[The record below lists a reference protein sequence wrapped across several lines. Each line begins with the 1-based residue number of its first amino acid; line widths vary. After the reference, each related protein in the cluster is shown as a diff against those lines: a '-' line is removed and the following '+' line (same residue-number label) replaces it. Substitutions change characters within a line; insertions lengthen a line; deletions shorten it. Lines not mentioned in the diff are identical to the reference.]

1 MLADRTLNGRFIPL
15 EADSSNR
22 RCSGWRVYSWHG
34 LADFHSPTPGFHSW
48 FCALFGCRHRFWCVV
63 HDLQSPVVVL
73 RNSGRSGFLPDQFEQ
88 IKLQTS
94 LEVARDRVIGI
105 LFGLCVMW
113 LVFDRLWGVL
123 AAREMIGT
131 FISNLRLIARFA
143 REPVSGNLK
152 AATARRLALRETINT
167 NLDKVRALADGVLL
181 EFGRSR
187 EQDLAMRDRIRRA
200 QPQIRVLFMQIA
212 EWKYRAQLP
221 GFELPQVIA
230 LAQREFDDRL
240 AESLDRM
247 ADGIEGRST
256 PVQQTLEDALA
267 KLDRAIQVHRPT
279 GVLAAGRLQALLVLG
294 RRIESSMV
302 SLTNEIGTEQL
313 GSLTLR

>member
-1 MLADRTLNGRFIPL
+1 
-15 EADSSNR
+15 
-22 RCSGWRVYSWHG
+22 
-34 LADFHSPTPGFHSW
+34 
-48 FCALFGCRHRFWCVV
+48 
-63 HDLQSPVVVL
+63 
-73 RNSGRSGFLPDQFEQ
+73 
-88 IKLQTS
+88 
-94 LEVARDRVIGI
+94 
-105 LFGLCVMW
+105 
-113 LVFDRLWGVL
+113 
-123 AAREMIGT
+123 
-131 FISNLRLIARFA
+131 
-143 REPVSGNLK
+143 
-152 AATARRLALRETINT
+152 
-167 NLDKVRALADGVLL
+167 
-181 EFGRSR
+181 
-187 EQDLAMRDRIRRA
+187 
-200 QPQIRVLFMQIA
+200 MQIA

-230 LAQREFDDRL
+230 VAQREFDDRL

>member
-1 MLADRTLNGRFIPL
+1 
-15 EADSSNR
+15 
-22 RCSGWRVYSWHG
+22 
-34 LADFHSPTPGFHSW
+34 
-48 FCALFGCRHRFWCVV
+48 
-63 HDLQSPVVVL
+63 
-73 RNSGRSGFLPDQFEQ
+73 
-88 IKLQTS
+88 
-94 LEVARDRVIGI
+94 
-105 LFGLCVMW
+105 
-113 LVFDRLWGVL
+113 
-123 AAREMIGT
+123 MIRT
-131 FISNLRLIARFA
+131 FISNLRLIAQFA

-152 AATARRLALRETINT
+152 AAMARRLALGETINT

-187 EQDLAMRDRIRRA
+187 EQDLALRNRIRRA
-200 QPQIRVLFMQIA
+200 QPQIRVLFIMQIA

-230 LAQREFDDRL
+230 VVQREFDVQL
-240 AESLDRM
+240 ARELDAI
-247 ADGIEGRST
+247 ADGMEGRST
-256 PVQQTLEDALA
+256 RVQQTLEDALA

-279 GVLAAGRLQALLVLG
+279 GALAGRLQALLVLG